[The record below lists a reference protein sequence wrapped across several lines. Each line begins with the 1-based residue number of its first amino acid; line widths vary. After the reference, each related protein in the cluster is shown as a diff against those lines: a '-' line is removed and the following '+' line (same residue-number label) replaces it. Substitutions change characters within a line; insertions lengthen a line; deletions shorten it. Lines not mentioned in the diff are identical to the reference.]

1 MKILTKQPTKPNL
14 ETGPE
19 FVRSSEN
26 GTITAGSVTDGAT
39 RPGHDFAPSVTTA
52 SRRPVEGTK
61 VHQKGNGLPTHPDLQ
76 VGPSNLLCYP
86 GCSTC
91 SSRARWLRAQ
101 SRRVRHSRPMTCR
114 TSRTNHP
121 DFPGSLF
128 DNSERNLS
136 CAREPERNTFPPRDW
151 RNLADAFLVR
161 ELNVKSL
168 TLLVMPPVFAKWI
181 TPASRSLK
189 DDVTL
194 WGSTETSPT
203 RLFVGD
209 TTYGLALVL
218 VVLLVFMN
226 KKSRRP
232 GLRFPPGP
240 PAWPLL
246 GHLPLLGGRP
256 HVRFAEWSRRYGPVL
271 GVRLGPQQVVVLNGY
286 AAVREALVTKA
297 EVFSSRPDLY
307 LMRLFSNGKGG
318 LISDQQKFKVTSD
331 VSVAGR
337 ALRLTFAARLVDRAG
352 NGGRTAPSS
361 QVPPLW
367 AEANYN
373 STDGIG
379 LAPYTAKWRAQRRV
393 TDRALR
399 NLGVGKLSFEPKI
412 MEEVEEFISA
422 AARYEGAAFD
432 PKYHI
437 AVGILNIIC
446 HLVFGRRFEHDDP
459 LFVRLYNALEDI
471 SHHGGSAQH
480 LNVFPALRHVPGLNA
495 GAVHTVRAV
504 REGRD
509 FVREMIGQHK
519 ATFDPE
525 NIRDYIDAYL
535 HQLQK
540 ETEDG
545 EKKSATYLS
554 DEELEQN
561 VFDLFIAGSESTAT
575 TLRWA
580 TLLLL
585 VNPEV
590 QERVQQELDAVLG
603 QGQASVL
610 DRASLPYT
618 QATIQEILRYRP
630 SATFSLPHA
639 TTADTTLQGYD
650 IPAGTQVLVNVYGM
664 GMDPALWQHP
674 GTFDPTR
681 FLDGEGKL
689 SVPEHFKP
697 FLVGR
702 RACIGSQLAKMQ
714 LLLYITTVLQR
725 FSLRL
730 PEGEPPPSLDGS
742 LGVMLQCPSFRMC
755 AVSRQPTC

>member
-1 MKILTKQPTKPNL
+1 M
-14 ETGPE
+14 
-19 FVRSSEN
+19 
-26 GTITAGSVTDGAT
+26 
-39 RPGHDFAPSVTTA
+39 A
-52 SRRPVEGTK
+52 SPK
-61 VHQKGNGLPTHPDLQ
+61 LQ
-76 VGPSNLLCYP
+76 
-86 GCSTC
+86 
-91 SSRARWLRAQ
+91 
-101 SRRVRHSRPMTCR
+101 
-114 TSRTNHP
+114 
-121 DFPGSLF
+121 
-128 DNSERNLS
+128 
-136 CAREPERNTFPPRDW
+136 
-151 RNLADAFLVR
+151 
-161 ELNVKSL
+161 
-168 TLLVMPPVFAKWI
+168 
-181 TPASRSLK
+181 
-189 DDVTL
+189 
-194 WGSTETSPT
+194 TSPT

-226 KKSRRP
+226 KKSRRA
-232 GLRFPPGP
+232 LRFPPGP
-240 PAWPLL
+240 PAWPLV

-307 LMRLFSNGKGG
+307 LMRLFSNGKG
-318 LISDQQKFKVTSD
+318 
-331 VSVAGR
+331 
-337 ALRLTFAARLVDRAG
+337 
-352 NGGRTAPSS
+352 
-361 QVPPLW
+361 
-367 AEANYN
+367 
-373 STDGIG
+373 IG
-379 LAPYTAKWRAQRRV
+379 LAPYSAKWRAQRRV

-610 DRASLPYT
+610 DRTSLPYT

-755 AVSRQPTC
+755 AVPRAVTSSC